1 MLPHILID
9 ILLGLIVLTVWLNI
23 ANGYLRILISET
35 SNSIRTSLS
44 NLTIIFIPFFIDLAL
59 FQARSFPEIPNFAT
73 IPITS
78 FATATGVFLVNL
90 ELESK
95 KQKREK
101 LKIAKILVC
110 VIEAQVE
117 DIDSFQKAL
126 KENKICIEPG
136 MYDLLG
142 EILVNKEISALI
154 LNNAGIFPIEIIRDL
169 MGYSDQLNKNLMSI
183 LLVNQEIKAENHSMF
198 NVEKKNGELMIEM
211 IQKTVSKGAIAL
223 QNIYENIMR
232 DKERAEKYSKLI

>member
-1 MLPHILID
+1 MPTLRLNFLYLIGQRSMLPHILID

-101 LKIAKILVC
+101 LKIAKILAC

-117 DIDSFQKAL
+117 DIDSFQKARA
-126 KENKICIEPG
+126 ISFSREPK
-136 MYDLLG
+136 D
-142 EILVNKEISALI
+142 A
-154 LNNAGIFPIEIIRDL
+154 R
-169 MGYSDQLNKNLMSI
+169 
-183 LLVNQEIKAENHSMF
+183 
-198 NVEKKNGELMIEM
+198 
-211 IQKTVSKGAIAL
+211 VSG
-223 QNIYENIMR
+223 
-232 DKERAEKYSKLI
+232 